1 MEHYKSALIA
11 CSLLV
16 ISGCAREELAPY
28 EQGKPHNIIPISLN
42 KEIIMGPR
50 MATET
55 DVPVEEKPQ
64 YRKYEKPIS
73 VVEHQVKDDDFDD
86 AEPIVKKREIV
97 KNQESVPVKK
107 VETVKKSDLVQK
119 EIRPVSSAS
128 VSNKLVDGGKIVTK
142 FGEVVDGYQSDGILI
157 KAPLGSSVRSI
168 RDGEVIYA
176 GSQLK
181 EYGNIVV
188 VKHKNDLIS
197 TYAHLQKINVKKGDI
212 VKAGTELAKSGKSGD
227 AKFPQ
232 LYFQLMQDS
241 RPINPISY
249 IKI

>member
-1 MEHYKSALIA
+1 MEHYKSALIVG
-11 CSLLV
+11 SLVLV
-16 ISGCAREELAPY
+16 SGCAREDLAPY
-28 EQGKPHNIIPISLN
+28 EQGKPDNIIPISYN
-42 KEIIMGPR
+42 KEIVMGPR
-50 MATET
+50 IAAET

-86 AEPIVKKREIV
+86 SEPVVKKRELV
-97 KNQESVPVKK
+97 KSQGSAS
-107 VETVKKSDLVQK
+107 VKKSDLVQK
-119 EIRPVSSAS
+119 EIKPISSS
-128 VSNKLVDGGKIVTK
+128 KMSNKLVDKGEIMTK
-142 FGEVVDGYQSDGILI
+142 FGEVVDGYKNDGILI
-157 KAPLGSSVRSI
+157 KAPLGSAVRSI

-176 GSQLK
+176 GSDLK

-188 VKHKNDLIS
+188 VKHENELIS

-232 LYFQLMQDS
+232 LYFQLMKDS

-249 IKI
+249 IKV